1 MTESDRTMVVLGL
14 RSSLRV
20 SGTSSCTVGTTIE
33 RLLPLM
39 CFLRLDGPL
48 RSVGRMVFVLVQ
60 G

>member
-1 MTESDRTMVVLGL
+1 MTESDRTMLVLGL

-20 SGTSSCTVGTTIE
+20 PGTSCTVGTTIE

-39 CFLRLDGPL
+39 CFPRLDGPL